1 VDVGHA
7 SRKGTRVA
15 RDDIVITVLG
25 AGEPPPVEQLRAA
38 VRRDVP
44 DKVPVVLV
52 EERGTTTQL

>member
-1 VDVGHA
+1 MDAGHA
-7 SRKGTRVA
+7 SRKGARVS

-25 AGEPPPVEQLRAA
+25 ADEPPPVEDLKAA

-52 EERGTTTQL
+52 EESGTTTQL